1 MKELAGYLAMLRK
14 KRGLTLRDVEQHTGI
29 SNAYLSLLETG
40 RKKYLPAPI
49 ILANLA
55 DCYGTTKEEML
66 AKAGY
71 LNRPSIMESLE
82 NRIDKAFRFACSD
95 PSFIYGHRV
104 RKRYDLDIKRFVV
117 ELYQKATGQII
128 AGGALMTVA
137 VPGELPRDHLH
148 KLEIRHGR
156 KVKFDRGVNSPNT
169 SRTEKGA
176 PTSDDRPSASSLRKP
191 RREGL

>member
-40 RKKYLPAPI
+40 RKKYLPAPR

-71 LNRPSIMESLE
+71 LNRPSVIESLE
-82 NRIDKAFRFACSD
+82 KRIDKAFRFACSD
-95 PSFIYGHRV
+95 PRFIYGQRV

-128 AGGALMTVA
+128 ADGVLMTVA
-137 VPGELPRDHLH
+137 APGELPRDHLH
-148 KLEIRHGR
+148 KLEFPEGR
-156 KVKFDRGVNSPNT
+156 KLKFDRGLNFPNT
-169 SRTEKGA
+169 SKTEKSA
-176 PTSDDRPSASSLRKP
+176 PSSDDRPSASSLRKP
-191 RREGL
+191 RRKGL